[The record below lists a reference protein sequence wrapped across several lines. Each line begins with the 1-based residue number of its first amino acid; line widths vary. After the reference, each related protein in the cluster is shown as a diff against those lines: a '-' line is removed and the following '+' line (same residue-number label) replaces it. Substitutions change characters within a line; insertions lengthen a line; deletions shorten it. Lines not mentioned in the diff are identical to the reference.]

1 MSTLKT
7 NKIVSPDGRTLL
19 NSTGSVIQVVSAVK
33 TDVFSTTASTY
44 TAVTG
49 LSASIT
55 PNSASNKILVLVDF
69 AAAVSDTH
77 WDRVEWALFRGATQV
92 YLGDASGSAGRAT
105 GKIPYS
111 NASVQFRETCVFLD
125 SPATTS
131 STTYQIYVRDGNA
144 DGGTAYIN
152 QSRNTNGASGTLSA
166 SSIILMEV
174 CG

>member
-7 NKIVSPDGRTLL
+7 DKILSPDGRTLL
-19 NSTGSVIQVVSAVK
+19 NSTGSVIQVVSSLK
-33 TDVFSTTASTY
+33 TDTFSSTSSTY

-55 PNSASNKILVLVDF
+55 PNSTSNKILVLVDF
-69 AAAVSDTH
+69 AAAVSSGSF
-77 WDRVEWALFRGATQV
+77 DRVEWALFRGATQI

-105 GKIPYS
+105 GKIS
-111 NASVQFRETCVFLD
+111 LSEDTVQFRETAVYLD

-152 QSRNTNGASGTLSA
+152 QSRVTTASNATLSA